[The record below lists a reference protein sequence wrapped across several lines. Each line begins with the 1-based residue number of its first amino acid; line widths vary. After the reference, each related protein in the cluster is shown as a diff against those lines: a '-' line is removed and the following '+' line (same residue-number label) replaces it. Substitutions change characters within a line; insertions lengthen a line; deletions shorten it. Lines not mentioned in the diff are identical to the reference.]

1 MSFEDIVR
9 LILCKSILV
18 KSEFCINIFNL
29 ISNFFAEGQT
39 RIIYL
44 SPPGNLRY
52 LSDITK
58 VHYCFFHRNSRIL
71 GCRDLIGRLGL
82 ISDHSKLKIVV
93 IKENEGDSCQ
103 PYFSRRLL
111 IQNAT

>member
-9 LILCKSILV
+9 LILCKSILL

-52 LSDITK
+52 LSDKTK
-58 VHYCFFHRNSRIL
+58 FTIASSTEIVGFSA
-71 GCRDLIGRLGL
+71 DA
-82 ISDHSKLKIVV
+82 IS
-93 IKENEGDSCQ
+93 
-103 PYFSRRLL
+103 
-111 IQNAT
+111 

>member
-9 LILCKSILV
+9 LILCKSILL

-58 VHYCFFHRNSRIL
+58 FTIASSTEIVGFSADAIL
-71 GCRDLIGRLGL
+71 
-82 ISDHSKLKIVV
+82 
-93 IKENEGDSCQ
+93 
-103 PYFSRRLL
+103 
-111 IQNAT
+111 

>member
-9 LILCKSILV
+9 LILCKSILL

-58 VHYCFFHRNSRIL
+58 FHYCFSH
-71 GCRDLIGRLGL
+71 GL

-93 IKENEGDSCQ
+93 IKENKGDSCQ